1 MGDELINMFFE
12 ITEHEDDIWRIDE
25 RYVNIGERGIYYFV
39 RGRDQDLLIDGGYG
53 LVPLRENVPL
63 VDSERT
69 VFVATHTHFDH
80 VGAAWEF
87 SERWVHEM
95 EAHVLE
101 QPTQDNTQIWPYLD
115 GRNVFDIMP
124 PQWVSVES
132 YHIPPAPPTRILHDG
147 DIIDLGDRQFEVLH
161 TPGHSPGSISLWEA
175 PTGVLF
181 SADVLYNGTILDDLV
196 GSSIPD
202 LLRSHERLAQLP
214 IKTVH
219 PGHNESFSG
228 EKAREIMDTYRA
240 RRGG

>member
-1 MGDELINMFFE
+1 MYFE
-12 ITEHEDDIWRIDE
+12 ITAFPDDIWRIDE
-25 RYVNIGERGIYYFV
+25 RYVNLSERGLIYFV
-39 RGRDQDLLIDGGYG
+39 RGRDRDLLIDGGYG
-53 LVPLRENVPL
+53 VVPLRQHVPL

-87 SERWVHEM
+87 QERWVHEM

-101 QPTQDNTQIWPYLD
+101 APTQENTLIWPYLD
-115 GRNVFDIMP
+115 GRDVFDIIP
-124 PQWVSVES
+124 PLWVSTKS

-175 PTGVLF
+175 ATGILF
-181 SADVLYNGTILDDLV
+181 SADVLYNGTILDDLM

-214 IKTVH
+214 IKTVY
-219 PGHNESFSG
+219 PGHYESLSG
-228 EKAREIMDTYRA
+228 AKAREIMDAYRA
-240 RRGG
+240 WRNG